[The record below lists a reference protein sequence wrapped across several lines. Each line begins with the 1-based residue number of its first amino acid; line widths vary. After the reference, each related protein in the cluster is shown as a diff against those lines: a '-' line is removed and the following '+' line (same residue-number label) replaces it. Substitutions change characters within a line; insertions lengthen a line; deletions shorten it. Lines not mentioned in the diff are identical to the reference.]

1 MTSTD
6 WMDKESGR
14 IAGTILQA
22 EALGQQRLEGSIKAQ
37 QGAPDFWKE
46 FTDEVKVQ
54 ADGLAERFTYSMDEN
69 IVGHSSLNE
78 ADSTYPD
85 HHCTVGVDRHSMEFG
100 NESAVMHHFY
110 YRPGSSQ
117 IKRSIWRPGSVGVV
131 DNVFMDLYAGPQG
144 MLTDVKGS
152 PMTAKELA
160 IYIVKGMYKA
170 VSFPSVPKAAI
181 NKTSDSLHR

>member
-6 WMDKESGR
+6 WMDKESTR
-14 IAGTILQA
+14 MAGTIRQT
-22 EALGQQRLEGSIKAQ
+22 EAHGQQRLEGSIKAQ

-54 ADGLAERFTYSMDEN
+54 ADGLAQRFTYSMDEN
-69 IVGHSSLNE
+69 IVGHSSLKE

-100 NESAVMHHFY
+100 SESAVMHHFY

-117 IKRSIWRPGSVGVV
+117 IKRSVWRPGSVGVE
-131 DNVFMDLYAGPQG
+131 DNVFIDLYAGPQG
-144 MLTDVKGS
+144 TLADVKGS
-152 PMTAKELA
+152 GRTAKELA
-160 IYIVKGMYKA
+160 IYIVRGMYETVK
-170 VSFPSVPKAAI
+170 FPAIPKAAQG
-181 NKTSDSLHR
+181 R